1 MATKRPQ
8 GIVSDLFLKFLINSA
23 QNTEG
28 VSLRQMIASAALKG
42 QPPDLN
48 EFAQEARPRALSP
61 AGVSDGFF
69 ERDLKIMT

>member
-1 MATKRPQ
+1 
-8 GIVSDLFLKFLINSA
+8 
-23 QNTEG
+23 
-28 VSLRQMIASAALKG
+28 MIASAALKG